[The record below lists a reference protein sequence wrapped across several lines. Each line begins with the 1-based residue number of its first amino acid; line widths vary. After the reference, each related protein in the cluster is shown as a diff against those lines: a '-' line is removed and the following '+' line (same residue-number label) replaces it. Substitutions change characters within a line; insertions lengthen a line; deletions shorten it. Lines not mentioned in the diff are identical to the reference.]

1 MAWQAFFPRRAG
13 AASKRE
19 LQSNGGIRPL
29 RSQRMQNPAQVSE
42 SCWPMPADP
51 YKRSLP
57 QMQRKRQTLNFTITF
72 YKSKT
77 LRTPG
82 LQVCDAMAQCSKS
95 SRYLQPDVRVGQQKR
110 LARSEPQRQ
119 RERERERQR
128 QRQRQSERKRLRVKK
143 QENGVHLRRCLSCL
157 PPSSPPRCFSLR

>member
-82 LQVCDAMAQCSKS
+82 LQVCDAMAQCSKA

-119 RERERERQR
+119 RERERERDR
-128 QRQRQSERKRLRVKK
+128 DRDRDRASERDYVSRSKK
-143 QENGVHLRRCLSCL
+143 TESICDVV
-157 PPSSPPRCFSLR
+157 